1 MMRRIDLLPP
11 SYLQRKRERSSLAMV
26 AVAVVVIVLLLVGWW
41 FLLGMRVNDAETDLA
56 RITEANQQLTNDIQ
70 ELQRFVLLQNEVD
83 AKRGSL
89 QTVMAGDMDWPG
101 VLAEI
106 AMVIPSEVWLTN
118 LTASAGQTEGATTV
132 PTETSPIPLSDLEP
146 FGRIQFQGQ
155 SLSMRGVA
163 KWMVRL
169 EGVDSFFATYLQ
181 SATSG
186 ASETGGEVVVF
197 GTTIELSDEAA
208 SGRFQQRLSE

>member
-11 SYLQRKRERSSLAMV
+11 SYLQRRRERSSL
-26 AVAVVVIVLLLVGWW
+26 VIVIAATGLVVLLLVGWW
-41 FLLGMRVNDAETDLA
+41 FLLGMRVNDAEEELA
-56 RITEANQQLTNDIQ
+56 RVQAANQQLDAEIQ

-83 AKRGSL
+83 AKRGAL
-89 QTVMAGDMDWPG
+89 QTVMTGDVDWPG

-106 AMVIPSEVWLTN
+106 AMVIPGEVWLTN
-118 LTASAGQTEGATTV
+118 LTASAGATEGATTV
-132 PTETSPIPLSDLEP
+132 PSETSPIPLSDLEA

-169 EGVDSFFATYLQ
+169 EGVDAFFATYLQ
-181 SATSG
+181 SATAGDSP
-186 ASETGGEVVVF
+186 TGGEVVQF

-208 SGRFQQRLSE
+208 SGRFQQRLAE